1 MASHSSSGIFQAN
14 SGIAARDEILV
25 FRFGEP
31 RPEAWKGRV
40 HVVDDRGPRL
50 RDFQRFPDHL
60 RIFGVGDE
68 HLRLGMIEHESD
80 VGRVEP
86 RIDRMQD
93 RACHRH
99 AELGL

>member
-1 MASHSSSGIFQAN
+1 MKSSYSV
-14 SGIAARDEILV
+14 SESRD
-25 FRFGEP
+25 P
-31 RPEAWKGRV
+31 AWKGRI

-50 RDFQRFPDHL
+50 RDLQRVRDHL

-86 RIDRMQD
+86 RIDRVQD

-99 AELGL
+99 AKLGL